1 MQRIKRGALVG
12 WSDRDESLGS
22 RSILPDVS
30 LKGSRTMRAENC
42 RGSLP

>member
-30 LKGSRTMRAENC
+30 LKGSRTMRSENC